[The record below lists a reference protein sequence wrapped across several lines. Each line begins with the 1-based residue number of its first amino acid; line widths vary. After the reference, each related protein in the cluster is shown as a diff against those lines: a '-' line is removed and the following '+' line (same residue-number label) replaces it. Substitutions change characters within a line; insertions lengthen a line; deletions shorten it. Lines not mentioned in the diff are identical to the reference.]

1 MPLLGAMFRSQAIY
15 GTTDTFGSR
24 LAGRQG
30 GDWARRTVGAA
41 IPHPHPLPPARPG
54 SLAGPASPEAQAE
67 LADLHRR
74 GVISDAELA
83 SLSARY
89 R

>member
-41 IPHPHPLPPARPG
+41 MPHPAPPARRP
-54 SLAGPASPEAQAE
+54 SPEADAE

-74 GVISDAELA
+74 GVITDAELA

>member
-1 MPLLGAMFRSQAIY
+1 MFRSQAIY
-15 GTTDTFGSR
+15 GSTDTFGSR

-30 GDWARRTVGAA
+30 GDWARRTVDAA
-41 IPHPHPLPPARPG
+41 MPHHAPPDRTAP
-54 SLAGPASPEAQAE
+54 PDAE
-67 LADLHRR
+67 LADLHAR

-89 R
+89 RAAR